1 MIKAYIAHPLRGSA
15 PHTEQQVRENI
26 QKVTDICQD
35 ISQNNSK
42 VIPFSPIHAFAYM
55 DPLKYDQDIAMQ
67 HCFALLSSCD
77 ELWVFGDWETSTGCK
92 MEVEYAKRTD
102 IPIRFL
108 DNPWEGI
115 TGCL

>member
-1 MIKAYIAHPLRGSA
+1 MIKAYIAHPLRGPA
-15 PHTEQQVRENI
+15 PHTEEKIRENI
-26 QKVTDICQD
+26 ELVSSICRD
-35 ISQNNSK
+35 ISSGPTK

-55 DPLKYDQDIAMQ
+55 DPLKYDQDMAMR
-67 HCFALLSSCD
+67 HCLELLSTCD
-77 ELWVFGDWETSTGCK
+77 ELWVFGDWETSTGCR

-115 TGCL
+115 AGCL

>member
-1 MIKAYIAHPLRGSA
+1 MIRVYVSHPLRGSA
-15 PHTEQQVRENI
+15 PYTEEKVKENI
-26 QKVTDICQD
+26 QKVTEICQS
-35 ISQNNSK
+35 ISENPQ
-42 VIPFSPIHAFAYM
+42 VIPFSPIHTFAYM

-92 MEVEYAKRTD
+92 MEVEYAKRSD

-115 TGCL
+115 AGCL

>member
-1 MIKAYIAHPLRGSA
+1 MIRAYVAHPLRGSA
-15 PHTEQQVRENI
+15 PHTEEKVKENI
-26 QKVTDICQD
+26 QKVTEICQS
-35 ISQNNSK
+35 ISENPQ

-92 MEVEYAKRTD
+92 MEVEYAKEKG
-102 IPIRFL
+102 IPIKGAVK
-108 DNPWEGI
+108 WEPV
-115 TGCL
+115 